1 MLSPEKR
8 EKIKEMKRQGI
19 TIAPIFK
26 KMRIS
31 KPTIWKYLRKMEN
44 SLMERNIGDN
54 ANESHEANSIKS
66 VEISIRTKIA
76 GEKEGIAVADAYM
89 RFKDELDEKMTRKLL
104 FLRFKYDYYLK
115 KYNMEFRDFVEEALE
130 KRVIYEA
137 VHYDQSIP
145 KFNFG
150 EFLKGALV
158 AKAQERL

>member
-1 MLSPEKR
+1 
-8 EKIKEMKRQGI
+8 
-19 TIAPIFK
+19 
-26 KMRIS
+26 
-31 KPTIWKYLRKMEN
+31 
-44 SLMERNIGDN
+44 MERNIGDN

-89 RFKDELDEKMTRKLL
+89 RFKDELDEEMTRKLL

-115 KYNMEFRDFVEEALE
+115 KHNMKFRYFVEEALE

-150 EFLKGALV
+150 EFLKGAPV
-158 AKAQERL
+158 AKAQERLQLSKKEHLC